1 MQCLKRVI
9 LAIIRQHFKSTMY
22 TAPFAAA
29 VELTPITI
37 GGIVLLGVLVLAA
50 DIHLLI
56 RQQQQSRLRKMAPNQ
71 EARDQ

>member
-1 MQCLKRVI
+1 M
-9 LAIIRQHFKSTMY
+9 IRENFKSTMY

-56 RQQQQSRLRKMAPNQ
+56 RQQQQIRLRKMAPNQ

>member
-1 MQCLKRVI
+1 
-9 LAIIRQHFKSTMY
+9 MY

-29 VELTPITI
+29 VELTPITT
-37 GGIVLLGVLVLAA
+37 GGIILLGVLVLAA

-56 RQQQQSRLRKMAPNQ
+56 RQQQQSRMRKMAPNQ

>member
-1 MQCLKRVI
+1 
-9 LAIIRQHFKSTMY
+9 MY

-56 RQQQQSRLRKMAPNQ
+56 KQQQQSRLRKIAHNH

>member
-1 MQCLKRVI
+1 MP
-9 LAIIRQHFKSTMY
+9 

-50 DIHLLI
+50 DIHLVI
-56 RQQQQSRLRKMAPNQ
+56 RQQQQSRRKMAPNN

>member
-1 MQCLKRVI
+1 
-9 LAIIRQHFKSTMY
+9 MY
-22 TAPFAAA
+22 TAPLAAA

-37 GGIVLLGVLVLAA
+37 GGIILLGVLVLAA

-56 RQQQQSRLRKMAPNQ
+56 RQQQQSRLRKMAPNH

>member
-1 MQCLKRVI
+1 M
-9 LAIIRQHFKSTMY
+9 F

-37 GGIVLLGVLVLAA
+37 GGVILLGVLVLAA

-56 RQQQQSRLRKMAPNQ
+56 RQQQRSRVREVAASTEPQDK
-71 EARDQ
+71 